1 MAATWI
7 TGADGFAGGWL
18 RGHLE
23 ARNRPWAAFVG
34 PNSGRPLPKSAA
46 TTYLDLAEAA
56 KLLAGQAVADFDA
69 LPEPDGL
76 IHLAAIAS
84 PVVCDAHP
92 ELAHAVNVTGPQR
105 LYQAILERWPKCPIV
120 HVSTGHVYKPS
131 PDPLREDQPLEPVN
145 VYGRTKLAGEAMALE
160 LRALGHAITVVRP
173 FNHAGAGQQ
182 PLFALPS
189 FALRLAKIEQQGG
202 GPLQVGWLGGV
213 RDFLHARDVTA
224 GYLDLLDRAGQIDLV
239 NYCSGQ
245 GVVIG
250 DLLDGL
256 IERFDTDIALEQQD
270 SRLRG
275 DSEAD
280 QLVGDTTR
288 LHALLGKVPSLNLA
302 ALLDELAMDARQRV
316 ATGENLDLA

>member
-1 MAATWI
+1 MTATWI
-7 TGADGFAGGWL
+7 TGADGFAGSWL
-18 RGHLE
+18 RGELQ
-23 ARNRPWAAFVG
+23 ARGRAWAALVG
-34 PNSGRPLPKSAA
+34 PDPIGALPSHALCTK
-46 TTYLDLAEAA
+46 LDLAEAA
-56 KLLAGQAVADFDA
+56 KLPAGQAVADFDA

-84 PVVCDAHP
+84 PVVCEAHP
-92 ELAHAVNVTGPQR
+92 ELAHAVNVTGPMR
-105 LYQAILERWPKCPIV
+105 LYQSVLERWPKCPIV

-131 PDPLREDQPLEPVN
+131 PEPLREDQPLEPVN

-160 LRALGHAITVVRP
+160 LGGQGHAITVVRP

-189 FALRLAKIEQQGG
+189 FALRLAKIESQGG
-202 GPLQVGWLGGV
+202 GTLQVGWLGGV

-224 GYLDLLDRAGQIDLV
+224 GYLELLDRAGQINLV
-239 NYCSGQ
+239 NFCSGQ
-245 GVVIG
+245 GVVVG

-256 IERFDTDIALEQQD
+256 IKRFDTDIVLEQHV

-275 DSEAD
+275 DTEAD

-288 LHALLGKVPSLNLA
+288 LRTLLGKVPQLDLA
-302 ALLDELAMDARQRV
+302 ALLDELVADARTRV
-316 ATGENLDLA
+316 TAGENLDLA